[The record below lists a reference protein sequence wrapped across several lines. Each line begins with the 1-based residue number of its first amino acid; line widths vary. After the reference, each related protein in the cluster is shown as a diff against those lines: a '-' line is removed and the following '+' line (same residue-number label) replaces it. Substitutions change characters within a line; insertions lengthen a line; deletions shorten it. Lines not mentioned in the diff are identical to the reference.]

1 MAAVLPYTDGN
12 IDLAAAALRSGEV
25 VAFATETV
33 YGLGADTFNE
43 AAIAKIYELK
53 QRPGRNP
60 LIAHVID
67 LSTARRIS
75 TGWTRRSMKLV
86 SACWPGPLTLILPR
100 DPAVPR
106 IATGGLDTI
115 AVRSPRHPLARA
127 LLYAV
132 GGPIS
137 APSANRSGGV
147 SPTTAQH
154 VASDYRQHTD
164 LMVLDGGPC
173 ALGIESTVV
182 DLCESKPVVRRLGI
196 VTIEQLSALLGPIE
210 VDMPTEQTASP
221 GSAMRHYSPT
231 VPAML
236 IAGAELAQVLATGAP
251 AAVICFAASEIA
263 EGQGHIRLEMPS
275 DADGYAA
282 HLYETLRRADASGC
296 ARIVIELPSER
307 TGVWSAVIDRLR
319 RATTQE

>member
-1 MAAVLPYTDGN
+1 MAAVLPYTDDN
-12 IDLAAAALRSGEV
+12 IDLAAAALLRGTV

-43 AAIAKIYELK
+43 SAIAKIYELK
-53 QRPGRNP
+53 QRPSTNP

-67 LSTARRIS
+67 LPTAKRVS
-75 TGWTRRSMKLV
+75 TGWSRRSMKLV

-100 DPAVPR
+100 NPAVPR
-106 IATGGLDTI
+106 TAAGGRETI
-115 AVRSPRHPLARA
+115 AVRSPGHPLARS
-127 LLYAV
+127 LLYAF

-154 VASDYRQHTD
+154 VASDYREHTD

-173 ALGIESTVV
+173 MLGIESTVV
-182 DLCESKPVVRRLGI
+182 DLTESKPVVRRLGV

-210 VDMPTEQTASP
+210 VDMPSEQTASP
-221 GSAMRHYSPT
+221 GSAVRHYAPS
-231 VPAML
+231 VPSIL
-236 IAGAELAQVLATGAP
+236 VSREQLASVLATGSP
-251 AAVICFAASEIA
+251 AAVVCLAGTQVGE
-263 EGQGHIRLEMPS
+263 GHIRLEMPS

-282 HLYETLRRADASGC
+282 HLYETLRRADAAGC
-296 ARIVIELPSER
+296 ERIVIELPSQR
-307 TGVWSAVIDRLR
+307 TGVWSAIIDRLR
-319 RATTQE
+319 RATSA

>member
-1 MAAVLPYTDGN
+1 MLPYTDDN
-12 IDLAAAALRSGEV
+12 IDLAASSLRGGEV

-43 AAIAKIYELK
+43 SAIAKIYDLK
-53 QRPGRNP
+53 QRPVRNP

-67 LSTARRIS
+67 LPTARRVS

-86 SACWPGPLTLILPR
+86 SACWPGPLTLILPK

-115 AVRSPRHPLARA
+115 AVRSPRHPLARS

-173 ALGIESTVV
+173 VVGIESTVV
-182 DLCESKPVVRRLGI
+182 DLCESKPVVRRLGV
-196 VTIEQLSALLGPIE
+196 VTIEQLSELLGPIE

-221 GSAMRHYSPT
+221 GSALRHYSPS
-231 VPAML
+231 VPAIL
-236 IAGAELAQVLATGAP
+236 VTEAELTEALATGAP
-251 AAVICFAASEIA
+251 AAVLCFSSSRFT
-263 EGQGHIRLEMPS
+263 EGRGHIRLEMPS

-282 HLYETLRRADASGC
+282 QLYETLRRADASGC
-296 ARIVIELPSER
+296 ARIVIELPVER
-307 TGVWSAVIDRLR
+307 TGVWNAVVDRLR
-319 RATTQE
+319 RATTQD

>member
-1 MAAVLPYTDGN
+1 MAAVLPYTDDN
-12 IDLAAAALRSGEV
+12 IDLAAGALRSGGV

-43 AAIAKIYELK
+43 SAIGKIYELK
-53 QRPGRNP
+53 QRPVRNP

-67 LSTARRIS
+67 LPTARRVS
-75 TGWTRRSMKLV
+75 TGWTRRAMKLV

-100 DPAVPR
+100 NPAVPLA
-106 IATGGLDTI
+106 ATGGLDTI
-115 AVRSPRHPLARA
+115 AVRSPKHPLARS
-127 LLYAV
+127 LLYAM

-154 VASDYRQHTD
+154 VASDYRQHTN

-173 ALGIESTVV
+173 VLGIESTVV
-182 DLCESKPVVRRLGI
+182 DLCESKPVVRRLGV
-196 VTIEQLSALLGPIE
+196 VTIEQLSELLGAIE

-221 GSAMRHYSPT
+221 GSDLRHYAPS
-231 VPAML
+231 VPATL
-236 IAGAELAQVLATGAP
+236 VAREELAAALAAGEP
-251 AAVICFAASEIA
+251 AAVICLPGVHIEVGS
-263 EGQGHIRLEMPS
+263 GHIRFEMPP

-282 HLYETLRRADASGC
+282 HLYETLRRADAAGC
-296 ARIVIELPSER
+296 GRIVVELPAQRS
-307 TGVWSAVIDRLR
+307 GVWSAIVDRLR
-319 RATTQE
+319 RATSA